1 MFPDESARPQPV
13 RRYPV
18 CVSRIQTVPDAK
30 NNAFL
35 GGFEAAAATLADEA
49 LDGPSRL

>member
-1 MFPDESARPQPV
+1 MFPDESERPQPV
-13 RRYPV
+13 RRYPA
-18 CVSRIQTVPDAK
+18 CASRIQMALDAR